1 MTVIKI
7 IPHIKNVDSVRVFY
21 MRFFET
27 EDSIDSIKEALE
39 YHKRCKCLEEMDKLF
54 KENKLKTGF
63 YIVKID
69 KTDKNK
75 QEGITTVLMYC
86 EEKQSGK

>member
-1 MTVIKI
+1 MTVVKI
-7 IPHIKNVDSVRVFY
+7 IPQDKGVESRKVFY
-21 MRFFET
+21 MRFLEA
-27 EDSIDSIKEALE
+27 EDSIDDIKEALE
-39 YHKRCKCLEEMDKLF
+39 KHRRCKCLEEMDKLF
-54 KENKLKTGF
+54 KENNLKTGL

-69 KTDKNK
+69 KTDKHI

>member
-7 IPHIKNVDSVRVFY
+7 IPQDSKRVFY
-21 MRFFET
+21 TRFFET
-27 EDSIDSIKEALE
+27 EDSINDIKEALE
-39 YHKRCKCLEEMDKLF
+39 HHRICKCLEEMDGLF

-69 KTDKNK
+69 KYDKDT

-86 EEKQSGK
+86 EEKKSGI